1 VQIYTVTLANAI
13 KELGLEVLYIPE
25 GEDMVV
31 AAADVN
37 RPSLLLAGFTDYFD
51 NRRLQICG
59 RVEISYLQ
67 QLPPEERRK
76 SIDLL
81 YSFKPPAVIYTRG
94 LPVDEYALECGRK
107 YGVPV
112 LRSSESTSN
121 FMSAAISY
129 LNVELA
135 PRITRHGVLVEVYG
149 EGILILGE
157 SGVGK
162 SETAIEL
169 LKRGHRLIADD
180 AVDLRR
186 VSNRTIVGAS
196 PENIRHFIELR
207 GVGVVNVRRIFGLGA
222 VKMSEKVNLIVVLEP
237 WNSEKFY
244 NSIDTKNQTMSILDI
259 EIPVITIPV
268 KPGRNLA
275 VIIEV
280 AAMNHRQASMGYNS
294 SEELLRQLGMETDIP
309 E

>member
-1 VQIYTVTLANAI
+1 MQIYTVSLKRI
-13 KELGLEVLYIPE
+13 IDELHLETIYLP
-25 GEDMVV
+25 
-31 AAADVN
+31 ADATDLQVSSTDIN
-37 RPSLLLAGFTDYFD
+37 RPALLLAGFTDYFD
-51 NRRLQICG
+51 NRRLQVCG
-59 RVEISYLQ
+59 RVEMAYLE
-67 QLPPEERRK
+67 QLPEAERKASTER
-76 SIDLL
+76 L
-81 YSFKPPAVIYTRG
+81 YAFKPPAVVYTRG
-94 LPVDEYALECGRK
+94 LPVDDYTLDIAEK

-112 LRSSESTSN
+112 LRTGDSTSN
-121 FMSAAISY
+121 FMSAAIAF
-129 LNVELA
+129 LNVVLA

-162 SETAIEL
+162 SETAVEL

-186 VSNRTIVGAS
+186 VSNKTIVGSS

-207 GVGVVNVRRIFGLGA
+207 GVGVINVRRIFGIGA
-222 VKMSEKVNLIVVLEP
+222 VKMTEKINLIIVLEQ
-237 WNSEKFY
+237 WDSEKFY
-244 NSIDTKNQTMSILDI
+244 SSIDTKNKTMDILDI

-280 AAMNHRQASMGYNS
+280 AAMNNRQSNMGYNAAA
-294 SEELLRQLGMETDIP
+294 ELMRQLGMEAD

>member
-1 VQIYTVTLANAI
+1 MQIYTVTLDKVIN
-13 KELGLEVLYIPE
+13 ELNLETIYLPE
-25 GEDMVV
+25 EAESLHVSSTDI
-31 AAADVN
+31 N
-37 RPSLLLAGFTDYFD
+37 RPALLLAGFTDYFD

-59 RVEISYLQ
+59 RVEVSYLD
-67 QLPPEERRK
+67 QLSEQERK
-76 SIDLL
+76 ASIDRL
-81 YSFKPPAVIYTRG
+81 YSFKPPAVVYTRG
-94 LPVDEYALECGRK
+94 LSVDDYTISCAQK

-112 LRSSESTSN
+112 LRSSDSTSN
-121 FMSAAISY
+121 FMSAAIAY

-162 SETAIEL
+162 SETAVEL

-186 VSNRTIVGAS
+186 VSNKTIVGSS

-207 GVGVVNVRRIFGLGA
+207 GVGVINVRRIFGLGA
-222 VKMSEKVNLIVVLEP
+222 VKLTEKINLIIILEQ
-237 WNSEKFY
+237 WDSEKFY
-244 NSIDTKNQTMSILDI
+244 STIDTKHKTMDILDV

-280 AAMNHRQASMGYNS
+280 AAMNNRQANMGFNAA
-294 SEELLRQLGMETDIP
+294 EELLRQLGMEP
-309 E
+309 GEE